1 MRKIGPTR
9 LVRGRAAGSP
19 PSRGARRHLIG
30 RLSYANIVS
39 TLALFLA
46 LGGGGAAATV
56 VFAPGSV
63 GPPQLAF
70 PYASAAASHN
80 RAKYIG
86 MTVVHCIQGPAPKC
100 GPVPSL
106 ALQIVA
112 HARLSLDRKGPVE
125 VLATTLLT
133 NKTAA
138 KETAQVSVVVD
149 RNACSTVVT
158 LKAREQ
164 LPIVCDGTIRTLPAG
179 SHRVTLFA
187 MPSRQDMSLPSN
199 VTASDTQLVA
209 WTLPPISR

>member
-1 MRKIGPTR
+1 
-9 LVRGRAAGSP
+9 LAELGRAATGV
-19 PSRGARRHLIG
+19 L
-30 RLSYANIVS
+30 
-39 TLALFLA
+39 
-46 LGGGGAAATV
+46 
-56 VFAPGSV
+56 APGSV

-86 MTVVHCIQGPAPKC
+86 MTVVHCSPGPPPKC

-106 ALQIVA
+106 ALHIVVQ
-112 HARLSLDRKGPVE
+112 ARLSLDRKGPVE

-138 KETAQVSVVVD
+138 TETAQVFVDVD
-149 RNACSTVVT
+149 RTACSTVVM

-164 LPIVCDGTIRTLPAG
+164 LPIVCDGTIRTLQAG

-187 MPSRQDMSLPSN
+187 FATRQNMSLPSN
-199 VTASDTQLVA
+199 VTTSDTQLVA
-209 WTLPPISR
+209 LTLPPISH